1 MNAKD
6 FESFYKTF
14 YSLTQPFRD
23 QVIVE
28 IYRKPESQERTDLI
42 KAITTC
48 MLFDPDL
55 KQRQINR
62 DNFTKLEEAADT

>member
-14 YSLTQPFRD
+14 YSLSQTLREQT
-23 QVIVE
+23 ILE
-28 IYRKPESQERTDLI
+28 IYNRPASQERTDLI

-55 KQRQINR
+55 TQRQINR
-62 DNFTKLEEAADT
+62 DKFTKLEEAA